1 MHRYTIDNAVTYSQ
15 DDLALFRESPFATWM
30 ERLTLENPDHGILP
44 DRDAIWPPQPQSPHA
59 NIAETLRAE
68 GRRVIEIDCDTEET
82 ERRTATIA
90 AMKAGADFI
99 VGGQLAA
106 GNFSDRLDLLMKTS
120 GYSQLGDFLYIPCE
134 TRSGEMS
141 RLTYRLAFFAELLY
155 LMQGQLPP
163 QMLIIRDNADV
174 LSLEAEDHIHYYRA
188 VSSRFVAAMTA
199 FRKHRMPNP
208 TESCHFGRWAECAS
222 EVLKQRAGRDDSLPE
237 EVAEESIQSEAL
249 EVQLMQV
256 AAGGEQAFESSA
268 PVSKSSTNPIGR
280 DVQPAY
286 TLVEQARQLDP
297 EHFKPGMAPGR
308 APNLAAFPLKSRV
321 EEQERAQVAPERA
334 PTPAY
339 AALENLEF
347 IGRGGT
353 RQEIARTV
361 DPATPSDP
369 AVDSG
374 MHDSLAPLERDQGD
388 EAQSVEIPPASLG
401 DLSPLTAAHS
411 ECDFPSLDDASEAPL
426 FLPPDAVP
434 VEDLAGAAQ
443 GREPSLTSR
452 PAFAPHPMVDSDSAP
467 SPALAP
473 TRPSS
478 EQVSEPGSGD
488 DDDRQPQGANSRR
501 SERRLTAESA
511 SQRRADEP
519 AFDNRLKTSEDFD

>member
-1 MHRYTIDNAVTYSQ
+1 MHRYTIDNAVTYTQ
-15 DDLALFRESPFATWM
+15 DDLALFRESPFAAWM

-44 DRDAIWPPQPQSPHA
+44 DRDAVWPPQTQSPHA

-68 GRRVIEIDCDTEET
+68 GRRVIEIDCDADET

-99 VGGQLAA
+99 VDGQLSAD
-106 GNFSDRLDLLMKTS
+106 NFSDRVDLLMRTS

-134 TRSGEMS
+134 TRVGEMS
-141 RLTYRLAFFAELLY
+141 RLTYRLAFFAELLH

-174 LSLEAEDHIHYYRA
+174 LSLQAEDHIHYYRA
-188 VSSRFVAAMTA
+188 VASRFVAAMAA

-222 EVLKQRAGRDDSLPE
+222 EVLRQRAGRDDSLLE
-237 EVAEESIQSEAL
+237 EAAEESIESEVLAM
-249 EVQLMQV
+249 QLMQV
-256 AAGGEQAFESSA
+256 AAGAEQTFESSA
-268 PVSKSSTNPIGR
+268 APVAKASTGPMGR

-308 APNLAAFPLKSRV
+308 APNLAAFPLKSPA
-321 EEQERAQVAPERA
+321 EEQERVEPASQRA
-334 PTPAY
+334 PTPPD

-353 RQEIARTV
+353 LPEIARGA
-361 DPATPSDP
+361 DPVAPADA

-374 MHDSLAPLERDQGD
+374 MHDSRPPRPKKGGADER
-388 EAQSVEIPPASLG
+388 QSAEIPPPSL
-401 DLSPLTAAHS
+401 DHLPPLTA
-411 ECDFPSLDDASEAPL
+411 DQGVDDYSLLEDATEASL
-426 FLPPDAVP
+426 FLPPDAAP
-434 VEDLAGAAQ
+434 AEESGAEVQ
-443 GREPSLTSR
+443 DREPSPTSR

-467 SPALAP
+467 SPVLAP
-473 TRPSS
+473 KRASS
-478 EQVSEPGSGD
+478 EQVSEHD
-488 DDDRQPQGANSRR
+488 DTAQQRSADTRR
-501 SERRLTAESA
+501 SEPAHVSEGA
-511 SQRRADEP
+511 SPGKSGAP
-519 AFDNRLKTSEDFD
+519 AFDNRLKTSDEFD